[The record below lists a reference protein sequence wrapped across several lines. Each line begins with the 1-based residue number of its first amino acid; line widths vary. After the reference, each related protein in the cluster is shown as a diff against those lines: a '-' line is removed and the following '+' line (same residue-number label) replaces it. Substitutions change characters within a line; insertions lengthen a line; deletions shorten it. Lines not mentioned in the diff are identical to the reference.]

1 MKAIGIIVTLAA
13 VAGAAVAAIK
23 FAPVIKE
30 KMAAKKAAKEAEDAC
45 CDCECECECECDCDE
60 AAEENVAE

>member
-1 MKAIGIIVTLAA
+1 MKAIGIIVALAA

-45 CDCECECECECDCDE
+45 CDCDCDCDE
-60 AAEENVAE
+60 AAEEDVAE